1 MVKKKAALFV
11 KKIKKVAP
19 KEPSVVPARYFEAK
33 GGRKT
38 AVARVRL
45 FTKQQGIFV
54 NGKDYREYFRDTR
67 LQKEI
72 LKPLE
77 VMNVQDKL
85 GLTIRVAGGG
95 TSGQAQAVRHGIA
108 RALTLFNADFRKRL
122 RRSGFL
128 SRDSRMVERKKYGL
142 KKARRAPQWAKR

>member
-1 MVKKKAALFV
+1 MLKK
-11 KKIKKVAP
+11 KKIKKIAP
-19 KEPSVVPARYFEAK
+19 KESAVVPARYFEAK

-45 FTKQQGIFV
+45 FTKQPGIFV
-54 NGKDYREYFRDTR
+54 NGKDYREYFRDAR

-77 VMNVQDKL
+77 LMNVENKL
-85 GLTIRVAGGG
+85 GLTVRVAGGG
-95 TSGQAQAVRHGIA
+95 TRGQAQAARHGIA
-108 RALTLFNADFRKRL
+108 RALTLFNADFKKRL

>member
-1 MVKKKAALFV
+1 MVKKET
-11 KKIKKVAP
+11 KKTEAKKEETP
-19 KEPSVVPARYFEAK
+19 LRYFEAK

-38 AVARVRL
+38 AVAGVRL
-45 FTKQQGIFV
+45 FTKQPRILI
-54 NGKDYREYFRDTR
+54 NGKDCREYFRDSR

-77 VMNVQDKL
+77 AMNVQSKL
-85 GLTIRVAGGG
+85 GLTVRVVGGG
-95 TSGQAQAVRHGIA
+95 TNGQAQAVRHGIA

-122 RRSGFL
+122 RHFGFL